1 MILIS
6 LYNAEMDYLKR
17 LPLFIG
23 LFLLAI
29 VATFVMW
36 LADMAE
42 RAYWRKYTKLKMGS
56 SDGYHVSIGGR
67 CYTK

>member
-1 MILIS
+1 MRDILS
-6 LYNAEMDYLKR
+6 SR
-17 LPLFIG
+17 PVLFIG
-23 LFLLAI
+23 FFIAAI
-29 VATFVMW
+29 VFAVVE
-36 LADMAE
+36 AAE